1 MNTYWKVAS
10 AAALSAVTLS
20 VAALS
25 VPAIKAHA
33 LKVIADLG
41 IDHAPVAQVT
51 VKNEAVSGAPVMDP
65 PVAVA
70 FREVNLDKPTAPSNE
85 NSGNAFGA
93 VAGAG
98 NSNPQSTTNNGMRSF
113 PGGDVSS
120 SGSGANGASMGASMG
135 GSMGASRS
143 GGGQATGRT
152 VPASGGSP
160 APGEEVVAS
169 NDGGQSVPGP
179 SVGATQPPQSIIAP
193 GETGEKEVP
202 DLAPEIDIFPDVAAI
217 VPPKPGDDLGN
228 PDEVLNA
235 ASPVVQP
242 AVAIAAVPEPGTLA
256 LLGVALLGMG
266 AFRRQ
271 RARR

>member
-51 VKNEAVSGAPVMDP
+51 VKNEAVSVAPQMDP

-70 FREVNLDKPTAPSNE
+70 FREVKVDQSTAPSIE

-135 GSMGASRS
+135 GSRS

-152 VPASGGSP
+152 VPTSGGSP

-169 NDGGQSVPGP
+169 NDGGQSPSGP

-242 AVAIAAVPEPGTLA
+242 AVVVAAVPEPGTLA